1 MKNLPN
7 PLTSWDEVNLA
18 LRTLGDLTMR
28 KRELENSLTEKK
40 NAIQAEHDLVAKP
53 VLDELTAVH
62 KTIEAFVLEHKDEF
76 VDSRTKEF
84 SHGTISCRVS
94 KSVRVLSKE
103 VCLKALKA
111 AKMMDFIK
119 IKEDPNKD
127 MLKTLT
133 DVQLAKVGCSLTVK
147 DNISIEPFLE
157 ELESQGAPL

>member
-1 MKNLPN
+1 MNSTPI
-7 PLTSWDEVNLA
+7 LTSWDEVNLA
-18 LRTLGDLTMR
+18 LRTLGNLTIR

-53 VLDELTAVH
+53 VLDELTTVMKA
-62 KTIEAFVLEHKDEF
+62 IEAFVLDHKDEF

-94 KSVRVLSKE
+94 KSIRVLSKD

-111 AKMMDFIK
+111 AKMQDFINV
-119 IKEDPNKD
+119 KEDPNKE

-133 DVQLAKVGCSLTVK
+133 DIQLAKVGCSLTVK
-147 DNISIEPFLE
+147 DNISIEPFIE
-157 ELESQGAPL
+157 EIEAQGAPL